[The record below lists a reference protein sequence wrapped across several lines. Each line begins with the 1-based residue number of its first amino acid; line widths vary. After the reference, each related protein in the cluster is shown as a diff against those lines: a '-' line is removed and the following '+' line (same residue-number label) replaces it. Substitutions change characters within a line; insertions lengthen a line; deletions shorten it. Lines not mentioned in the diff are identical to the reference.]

1 MTRVRFGF
9 KERTNCHYSWWWRE
23 FVDDEGRVYHG
34 SVIFLF
40 SGLYRNL
47 TPPL

>member
-9 KERTNCHYSWWWRE
+9 KGKNQLPLFMVWRE

-34 SVIFLF
+34 SVIFCSLDF
-40 SGLYRNL
+40 IGI
-47 TPPL
+47 